1 VKAKLAGREQ
11 ELKLI
16 QGGEGLPAG
25 NPFITKGRLYL
36 ETGRHDFA
44 HAMVAELKDKGLE
57 GRLLAAKILLANND
71 FENAGP
77 LIQELIESAS
87 HVDKVRALA
96 YRWWVV
102 VDDLKLVDGTQKQRV
117 AEGDASQA
125 DLLASANLSTML
137 LDFDGA
143 AEQYEHALSLAATTA
158 DSGEAFHGLGVAF
171 YRKRDFD
178 ASFDYLKRALVV
190 SAPDPD
196 LLMSTSSTLIRLGR
210 TADAIEFAKLA
221 VRISPYHERA
231 HYLLGNGY
239 SSKNYTELYAAYPG
253 AFADEA
259 GMAAIREADALL
271 AEGKPSE
278 ARKAYEALRSDHSEW
293 VEVPSRLGSLDFAER
308 DYERARQRFGE
319 ALEICPEYGR
329 AHNGMAKVLE
339 AQRLEVEVHRD
350 AYEEIF
356 GATATPEIPGIE
368 ECVVNWHALSPR
380 HQKRVALSVEPCKRF
395 IPVLVEAGS
404 TYYIKPLYELLSETP
419 GQELLRD
426 QRISY
431 DSRLW
436 DDVRGCGGYN
446 TVTGIEDVERT
457 ILNRYNTV
465 LHELTH
471 QVHAVLPADRKR
483 EIQELYRKT
492 KEKDQAGDDA
502 FLSRY
507 AGGSVWEYFA
517 EGANS
522 LESPRR
528 DRYDTREIVRER
540 LDEKDP
546 ELRGLVVVLTTEADV
561 ESCYAVAY
569 SNRGDDRLGRGKPD
583 EAIAAYEQAIE
594 RSPEEETALSSLVYA
609 LKVAG
614 RKDEAL
620 ALAEEKY
627 RNNQESAALALG
639 YADALWVSGR
649 GLDTAIEAL
658 EAARPLVRPQEIYR
672 IDLELGRLRWIE
684 GNAVKSQEA
693 YAAVLDYQAD
703 DPNGLWGMA
712 SALALAKDW
721 ARAWERYEEGV
732 RIRTGVVE
740 LRADYARDLLRAG
753 EKDRAREQVDAG
765 LLLDAEDPRIL
776 ALDAWILLEEME
788 WDRAKAS
795 ATRALEFGLW
805 SDLAR
810 IVLARVEA
818 ELFNEDEAASIKAPV
833 LKRLRE
839 GAPPEYVYRSK
850 WGRYD
855 QVHTLPAVERA
866 LLVESD

>member
-1 VKAKLAGREQ
+1 VPRFRGRDLAYIAVVIALVLSSPSAGANELLGGVKAKLAGREQ

-368 ECVVNWHALSPR
+368 EFVVNWHALSPR
-380 HQKRVALSVEPCKRF
+380 HQKRVALSVEPWKRF
-395 IPVLVEAGS
+395 IPVLVESGS

-627 RNNQESAALALG
+627 RNNQESAVPRRSIASTWSWGDCAGSRATRSSPRKPTLLFSIIRPTIPTGSGEWPPPLPLPKTGPGPGSGTRRGCASG
-639 YADALWVSGR
+639 PAWSSFGPTTPATSCGR
-649 GLDTAIEAL
+649 GRRIGL
-658 EAARPLVRPQEIYR
+658 ESRSMPACFSMPRPRPPPP
-672 IDLELGRLRWIE
+672 GPW
-684 GNAVKSQEA
+684 S
-693 YAAVLDYQAD
+693 
-703 DPNGLWGMA
+703 
-712 SALALAKDW
+712 SACGPISRGSSWREWK
-721 ARAWERYEEGV
+721 RSCST
-732 RIRTGVVE
+732 RT
-740 LRADYARDLLRAG
+740 
-753 EKDRAREQVDAG
+753 KP
-765 LLLDAEDPRIL
+765 PRS
-776 ALDAWILLEEME
+776 
-788 WDRAKAS
+788 R
-795 ATRALEFGLW
+795 R
-805 SDLAR
+805 
-810 IVLARVEA
+810 
-818 ELFNEDEAASIKAPV
+818 
-833 LKRLRE
+833 
-839 GAPPEYVYRSK
+839 RS
-850 WGRYD
+850 
-855 QVHTLPAVERA
+855 
-866 LLVESD
+866 